1 MRKIKNEKIALSTID
16 VYKNYIDLPCIFNC
30 EKTHVFKTKLQ
41 SHFLQ
46 PKTVKS
52 IKWILN
58 II

>member
-1 MRKIKNEKIALSTID
+1 MNAKNKKKKEKIALSHID
-16 VYKNYIDLPCIFNC
+16 VYKNYIFLPCIFNC

-52 IKWILN
+52 IK
-58 II
+58 